1 MVTIE
6 MGYLRLV
13 IVFLAQIVEN
23 KSCLGDCGDGSDIVE
38 SDLLG
43 NCSNEN
49 EKKILNNNQFDHGT
63 FSELVF
69 VLLLS
74 GTFSE
79 LVFVLLLS
87 LLGPLYPDVHTIMLL
102 LQEAPDYYLSVSEY
116 FVTL

>member
-74 GTFSE
+74 
-79 LVFVLLLS
+79 